1 MGWTTAPVSTSV
13 VGVVARDHL
22 ALVEWEGMVGM
33 LLSSVFLM
41 VTYAILLLKKT
52 DGSSLNMVLPLGERV
67 PVVILPNQKVIGFCL
82 NIRKAS
88 KGLFNIW

>member
-1 MGWTTAPVSTSV
+1 M
-13 VGVVARDHL
+13 
-22 ALVEWEGMVGM
+22 
-33 LLSSVFLM
+33 SSVFLM

-52 DGSSLNMVLPLGERV
+52 DGSSLNMALPLGERV
-67 PVVILPNQKVIGFCL
+67 PVVILPNQKVIGFWL